1 MAVLDQAS
9 MPPAKRPWNLRW
21 PLAWL
26 MLLAL
31 AVLLTSRPEIAAW
44 AIAYPREWMLPI
56 AADITMAM
64 KWTVKHLSFITR
76 AIAALLQQPLDLAL
90 ALLAKGFKF
99 GYGPDAVTLPRL
111 SWLGLVAAFTLLGH
125 AVGGRRTA
133 LIAFGCFG
141 YIALF
146 GQWDSAMLSLASIVI
161 CVPFAVLLGLVFGIL
176 AYRRPGLDRYA
187 IRPAL
192 DLMQTVPAFAYLVPV
207 LLLFGFGP
215 VSAMIATIIFAM
227 PPMVRA
233 AVLALQQVPDDIQDF
248 ASMAGCTRRQRLWR
262 VMVPT
267 ARPLLMVG
275 VNQVIM
281 MTLNMVIIA
290 SMIGAGGLGYDV
302 LLALRSLDIG
312 KALEAGL
319 AIVALAIALDR
330 LSQAAA
336 QERAV
341 GLSPD
346 GTATGWRHPHLS
358 LAVLLLLATTI
369 GGLFW
374 PALAD
379 VPKDMRLTTGPIW
392 SEMIAWINIHFF
404 DTIDAT
410 RTWLLLNLLNP
421 VKQFLLK
428 MPWIVLVLG
437 LGLIGLR
444 LGHKSDEKDNA
455 KHSWKLAALVMLL
468 MAFSAVAGM
477 WEKAMITIYLCGISA
492 IIACLIGI
500 PLGLWGGRRAMADRV
515 LTILV
520 DTLQTLPS
528 FVYLIPVVMLF
539 RVGDVTAMIAIICFA
554 VAPAIRYT
562 SHGLRQ
568 VPAHLIEAATAMG
581 CTGRQILW
589 RVQLPLALPEILLG
603 INQTIL
609 LALSMLVITALV
621 GTRDLGQEVYIALT
635 MADPGRGIVAGLAI
649 AFIGIAADRLM
660 SAWAARLRQGMGTEL
675 AGQDPRPAAH

>member
-1 MAVLDQAS
+1 MV
-9 MPPAKRPWNLRW
+9 W
-21 PLAWL
+21 
-26 MLLAL
+26 LAL
-31 AVLLTSRPEIAAW
+31 LVL
-44 AIAYPREWMLPI
+44 AIALVSLPTIAPWAVDYPKKWVIPV
-56 AADITMAM
+56 AAELTVAM
-64 KWTVKHLSFITR
+64 KWVVKNFFIITR
-76 AIAALLQQPLDLAL
+76 AVAAILQLPLDLAL
-90 ALLAKGFKF
+90 ALLAKGFTI
-99 GYGPDAVTLPRL
+99 GTGAEAWHLPRL
-111 SWLGLVAAFTLLGH
+111 SWLGLVAAFTLLGQML
-125 AVGGRRTA
+125 GGRRIA
-133 LIAFGCFG
+133 LIAFACFS
-141 YIALF
+141 YIAMF
-146 GQWDSAMLSLASIVI
+146 GQWDSAMLSLASIAI
-161 CVPFAVLLGLVFGIL
+161 CVPFAVLLGLGFGIL
-176 AYRRPGLDRYA
+176 GYRSPKLDTYA

-233 AVLALQQVPDDIQDF
+233 TALALQQVPEDIQDF

-262 VMVPT
+262 VMIPT

-336 QERAV
+336 DRGAADS
-341 GLSPD
+341 GAPPRRGYLP
-346 GTATGWRHPHLS
+346 AA
-358 LAVLLLLATTI
+358 LALLVLTTL
-369 GGLFW
+369 GGLIW
-374 PALAD
+374 PWLAEL
-379 VPKDMRLTTGPIW
+379 PKDATLTTGPIW
-392 SEMIAWINIHFF
+392 SEMIAWININFF
-404 DTIDAT
+404 DAIDAT

-428 MPWIVLVLG
+428 TPWIVLVIALG
-437 LGLIGLR
+437 LLGLYLGGVRHKRGWR
-444 LGHKSDEKDNA
+444 LA
-455 KHSWKLAALVMLL
+455 LLAVALV
-468 MAFSAVAGM
+468 AFSAVVGL
-477 WEKAMITIYLCGISA
+477 WEKAMITVYLCGISA
-492 IIACLIGI
+492 LFACLIGV
-500 PLGLWGGRRAMADRV
+500 PLGILGGRHDLANRLLGIV
-515 LTILV
+515 V

-539 RVGDVTAMIAIICFA
+539 RVGDVTAMIAIVLFA

-568 VPAHLIEAATAMG
+568 VPTQLIEAGTAMG
-581 CTGRQILW
+581 CTRRQLLW

-635 MADPGRGIVAGLAI
+635 KADPGRGIVAGLAI
-649 AFIGIAADRLM
+649 AFIGITADRLM
-660 SAWAARLRQGMGTEL
+660 SAWAARLRQGMGL
-675 AGQDPRPAAH
+675 AVAEAGSSNH

>member
-1 MAVLDQAS
+1 MAVLDQLA
-9 MPPAKRPWNLRW
+9 PAAVKRPWTLRW
-21 PLAWL
+21 PIAWL
-26 MLLAL
+26 ALVAIAILLVSIPEL
-31 AVLLTSRPEIAAW
+31 APW
-44 AIAYPREWMLPI
+44 AIVYPKKWILPI
-56 AADITMAM
+56 AAELTVAM
-64 KWTVKHLSFITR
+64 KWIVANLSFITR
-76 AIAALLQQPLDLAL
+76 AVASLLQLPLDLAL
-90 ALLAKGFKF
+90 SLLAKGFRI
-99 GYGPDAVTLPRL
+99 GNGLEAVMLPRL
-111 SWLGLVAAFTLLGH
+111 SWLGLIAAFTLLGH

-133 LIAFGCFG
+133 LIAFGCFS

-146 GQWDSAMLSLASIVI
+146 GKWDSAMLSLAAIVI
-161 CVPFAVLLGLVFGIL
+161 CVPFAVLLGLIFGIL
-176 AYRRPGLDRYA
+176 AFRRPRIDRYA
-187 IRPAL
+187 IRPML

-215 VSAMIATIIFAM
+215 VSAMIATVIFAM
-227 PPMVRA
+227 PPMVRTTT
-233 AVLALQQVPDDIQDF
+233 LALHQVPDDIQDF

-262 VMVPT
+262 VMIPT

-336 QERAV
+336 QERA
-341 GLSPD
+341 GSFPASRGFIRYPRL
-346 GTATGWRHPHLS
+346 A
-358 LAVLLLLATTI
+358 LAVFLLVVTTL
-369 GGLFW
+369 GGLIW
-374 PALAD
+374 PWL
-379 VPKDMRLTTGPIW
+379 VVLPKDMTLTTGPIW
-392 SEMIAWINIHFF
+392 SDMIAWININFF
-404 DTIDAT
+404 DAIDAT
-410 RTWLLLNLLNP
+410 RTWLLLHLLNP
-421 VKQFLLK
+421 VKQFLLQ
-428 MPWIVLVLG
+428 MPWLVLVCVLG
-437 LGLIGLR
+437 LLGLR
-444 LGHKSDEKDNA
+444 LGGSRFA
-455 KHSWKLAALVMLL
+455 AGRKLAALLMLL
-468 MAFSAVAGM
+468 LGFSAVVGM

-492 IIACLIGI
+492 MIACLIGI
-500 PLGLWGGRRAMADRV
+500 PLGLWGGRSLLANRV
-515 LTILV
+515 LDVVV

-539 RVGDVTAMIAIICFA
+539 RVGDVTAMIAIVFFA

-562 SHGLRQ
+562 SHGIRQ
-568 VPAHLIEAATAMG
+568 VAPELVEAARAMG
-581 CTGRQILW
+581 CTRRQILW

-635 MADPGRGIVAGLAI
+635 KADPGRGIVAGLAI

-660 SAWAARLRQGMGTEL
+660 SAWAARLRQGMGL
-675 AGQDPRPAAH
+675 RPETATMSH

>member
-1 MAVLDQAS
+1 MAVLDQTAPGS
-9 MPPAKRPWNLRW
+9 ALRWRNWRW
-21 PLAWL
+21 PLAW
-26 MLLAL
+26 MALLLIAIGLISLPGL
-31 AVLLTSRPEIAAW
+31 APW
-44 AIAYPREWMLPI
+44 AIDYPKQWIIPL
-56 AADITMAM
+56 AAELTVLM
-64 KWTVKHLSFITR
+64 KWVVKNFFIITR
-76 AIAALLQQPLDLAL
+76 AIASILQVPLDLAL
-90 ALLAKGFKF
+90 GLLAKGFTF
-99 GYGPDAVTLPRL
+99 GNGAGALHLPRM
-111 SWLGLVAAFTLLGH
+111 SWLGIIIAFTLLGRML
-125 AVGGRRTA
+125 GGGGIA
-133 LIAFGCFG
+133 LIAFICFS

-146 GQWDSAMLSLASIVI
+146 GQWDSAMLSLASIAI
-161 CVPFAVLLGLVFGIL
+161 CVPFAVLLGLGFGIL
-176 AYRRPGLDRYA
+176 AHRSPKLDTYA
-187 IRPAL
+187 IRPML

-233 AVLALQQVPDDIQDF
+233 TALALQQVPEDIQDF
-248 ASMAGCTRRQRLWR
+248 ASMAGCTRGQRLWR
-262 VMVPT
+262 VMIPT

-336 QERAV
+336 DQ
-341 GLSPD
+341 GPLDP
-346 GTATGWRHPHLS
+346 TAPSRRRRYAMIA
-358 LAVLLLLATTI
+358 LAVLFLTTL

-374 PALAD
+374 PWLAGL
-379 VPKDMRLTTGPIW
+379 PKDMTLTTGPIW
-392 SEMIAWINIHFF
+392 SEMIAWINVNFF
-404 DTIDAT
+404 DAIDAT
-410 RTWLLLNLLNP
+410 RTWLLLHLLNP

-428 MPWIVLVLG
+428 TPWIVLVAALG
-437 LGLIGLR
+437 LLGLY
-444 LGHKSDEKDNA
+444 LGGIRRKQGWH
-455 KHSWKLAALVMLL
+455 LASLAMLL
-468 MAFSAVAGM
+468 FAFSAVVGL
-477 WEKAMITIYLCGISA
+477 WEKAMITVYLCGISA
-492 IIACLIGI
+492 AFACLIGI
-500 PLGLWGGRRAMADRV
+500 PLGILGGRRALANR
-515 LTILV
+515 ILGVVV

-539 RVGDVTAMIAIICFA
+539 RVGDVTAMIAIVFFA

-562 SHGLRQ
+562 SHGIRQ
-568 VPAHLIEAATAMG
+568 VPSQLIEAATAMG
-581 CTGRQILW
+581 CTRRQLLW

-635 MADPGRGIVAGLAI
+635 KADPGRGIVAGLAI
-649 AFIGIAADRLM
+649 AFIGITADRLM
-660 SAWAARLRQGMGTEL
+660 SAWARRLRQGMGL
-675 AGQDPRPAAH
+675 ATVEGGAANH